1 MSSLLDMYI
10 SPMINRLVSY
20 FIILLLIL
28 FTPYWIY
35 IPVLLL
41 AILVFPFFWEGV
53 LFALLIDTLYGYGGG
68 TLEALRSILPLVTLG
83 VVLVLIPIHNNLR
96 INV

>member
-1 MSSLLDMYI
+1 
-10 SPMINRLVSY
+10 MINRLVSY

-53 LFALLIDTLYGYGGG
+53 LFAILINTLYGYGGG
-68 TLEALRSILPLVTLG
+68 ILEALRSILPLVTLG

>member
-10 SPMINRLVSY
+10 SPMISRLVSY

-53 LFALLIDTLYGYGGG
+53 LFAILINTLYGYGGG
-68 TLEALRSILPLVTLG
+68 ILEALRSILPLVTLG